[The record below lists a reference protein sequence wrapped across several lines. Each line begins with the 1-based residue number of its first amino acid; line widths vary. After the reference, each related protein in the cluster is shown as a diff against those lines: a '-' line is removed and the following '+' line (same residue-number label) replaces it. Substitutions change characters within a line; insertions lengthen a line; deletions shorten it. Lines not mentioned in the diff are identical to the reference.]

1 MVCDTFAELLARS
14 PLYISPEL
22 NGLSS
27 FEPATPTARRV
38 RSTFALGA
46 KREERQL
53 SSETSDVE
61 LRDLAYLNL
70 DLASHQLDGQTV
82 SLDKETTP
90 PATAVIDGAL
100 DEGLVDHDVERSQP
114 TPKPASEESKD
125 HATPRASVDD
135 VIEPNGATSA
145 HESDQTVGEKT
156 SHASFHLSKMRISE
170 QLRSM
175 SQLSGPSDDSDRLTP
190 EAWTFHRRE
199 RSNCF
204 MTVPQV
210 GSNRSRYMHHTS
222 ESGIDSAQVPASWGQ
237 VTKDP
242 DASSSIYSRPMS
254 PEVPEPHKI
263 PANLAAVADWPLK
276 TEVCSPTDDVPPQ
289 GDSATTDR
297 QSNAGDDT
305 HITIVEPDL
314 PTIAVYGATHDT
326 VNADSSSSPIALN
339 RAPSHKSGSS
349 STTKHSRFLERF
361 TPSKK
366 LVRKRRSIF
375 KFLRAGSRRNQARSI
390 STPVLCSPHLRPFVD
405 GPSDD
410 NDLLTVQYELT
421 SQETDPVRSVS
432 LNNLP
437 STTLDESQGIAS
449 SSDLRRKP
457 SLAEYERHLS
467 VTGDNRRRP
476 STRDL
481 NRLSVVEEND
491 KHEPVLAKK
500 SFSYYSKTQD
510 TDPLMQAALERQL
523 REKALFRSPSKN
535 SVPLSKSSSLSFL
548 ATSWNEPS
556 SAQPQSPGRDPLDS
570 EGKKTSAAHLSPPR
584 TPIDG
589 RSRTSSLSNQK
600 PTNSKKP
607 IILHTPSS
615 ASRDSIKSRIGSSL
629 DSWSRYP
636 SHTRGDRCASA
647 GPADNIRTFDF
658 ALNIKHE
665 RIRGTDESDPFNPGK
680 RVLTETSTSTRA
692 SKKSLP
698 KSRSAT
704 FGNFVRY
711 YSNLFTSPDFH
722 GKGRRTSVAAG
733 GRLEHP
739 ELEILPHVLPADGGS
754 HPVVY
759 AHELEPLRPG
769 HSTHIDIKTSIIGEE
784 TKDATSD
791 NKHPHG
797 LSPPSARPVSFRG
810 NSVFKANSPKQG
822 TEHETSATS
831 PNNISQ
837 SDDSQ
842 DYFSAEHTSTST
854 SLTNPAEQNCD
865 LDGTAE
871 TTDPVKLPTPSKAQ
885 TWSESYKD
893 CLIVPPSPATHTDED
908 AKAMPPPS
916 LIPNKRRSPAQ
927 ASQQQFSLDPSAA
940 IRRFPSVTVVDDRKG
955 HWRSVSFISI
965 QSTKSAASAAS
976 FMRESSNDLLKL
988 MELREREERE
998 KLLRP
1003 VV

>member
-1 MVCDTFAELLARS
+1 MLLLNSLLARS
-14 PLYISPEL
+14 PLYNSPEL

-27 FEPATPTARRV
+27 SFEPTAHIARRV

-46 KREERQL
+46 KRGERPL

-70 DLASHQLDGQTV
+70 NLASHQLDGQAV
-82 SLDKETTP
+82 PLDGETTSS
-90 PATAVIDGAL
+90 AAAVVEGAS
-100 DEGLVDHDVERSQP
+100 DQDPVGHDAERCQI
-114 TPKPASEESKD
+114 TPKPASEETD
-125 HATPRASVDD
+125 NHATPRASVDNA
-135 VIEPNGATSA
+135 VEAVEATATDGS
-145 HESDQTVGEKT
+145 EQTIVEKA
-156 SHASFHLSKMRISE
+156 SHSSFHLSKMHISE

-175 SQLSGPSDDSDRLTP
+175 SQLSGPSDDSDCLTP

-204 MTVPQV
+204 MTAPHA
-210 GSNRSRYMHHTS
+210 GSNRSRHMHHTS
-222 ESGIDSAQVPASWGQ
+222 ESGIDSTTVPASWGL

-242 DASSSIYSRPMS
+242 DASSSIYSRPTS
-254 PEVPEPHKI
+254 PELREPDEI

-276 TEVCSPTDDVPPQ
+276 TETCLPTDDMPPQ
-289 GDSATTDR
+289 NDSEPKNR
-297 QSNAGDDT
+297 QSDTSDDT
-305 HITIVEPDL
+305 HITIVEPVL
-314 PTIAVYGATHDT
+314 PSTAVYEATHDEA
-326 VNADSSSSPIALN
+326 NADSSSPAVTPN

-349 STTKHSRFLERF
+349 ATTKHSRFLERL
-361 TPSKK
+361 TPPRK

-375 KFLRAGSRRNQARSI
+375 KFLRPGSRRNQTRSI

-405 GPSDD
+405 GPSDEH
-410 NDLLTVQYELT
+410 DLLIVQYELT
-421 SQETDPVRSVS
+421 SQEAEPVRSVS

-437 STTLDESQGIAS
+437 PSAVNESEGAAS
-449 SSDLRRKP
+449 SPDLRHKP

-476 STRDL
+476 SARDL
-481 NRLSVVEEND
+481 NRLSVVEESD
-491 KHEPVLAKK
+491 KHEDLPAKK

-535 SVPLSKSSSLSFL
+535 SVPFSQSSSLSFL
-548 ATSWNEPS
+548 ATSWDEPS
-556 SAQPQSPGRDPLDS
+556 SAQPQSPDRDPLDS
-570 EGKKTSAAHLSPPR
+570 EGKKPSASHLSPPR

-589 RSRTSSLSNQK
+589 RSRTSSFSNQK
-600 PTNSKKP
+600 PTTSKKP

-615 ASRDSIKSRIGSSL
+615 VSRDSIKSRIGSSL

-636 SHTRGDRCASA
+636 SHTRGDRCTSA
-647 GPADNIRTFDF
+647 CPTDNVRTFDF

-665 RIRGTDESDPFNPGK
+665 RTRGTDESDPFQPGK
-680 RVLTETSTSTRA
+680 RVLTGTSTITRS

-704 FGNFVRY
+704 FGTFVRY

-739 ELEILPHVLPADGGS
+739 ELEILPHVLPDNGGS

-769 HSTHIDIKTSIIGEE
+769 HSTNADIKTSSIGEE
-784 TKDATSD
+784 AKDATS
-791 NKHPHG
+791 NKDHSQG
-797 LSPPSARPVSFRG
+797 LSPSSARPVSFRG
-810 NSVFKANSPKQG
+810 DSVFKPHSPKQSI
-822 TEHETSATS
+822 EHETSATS
-831 PNNISQ
+831 PNNSSQ
-837 SDDSQ
+837 SDGSQ
-842 DYFSAEHTSTST
+842 EYFSAEHTGTPNSP
-854 SLTNPAEQNCD
+854 TNLAEQNPD

-871 TTDPVKLPTPSKAQ
+871 TTDSLKRPTPSKAQ

-893 CLIVPPSPATHTDED
+893 CLIIPPSPATHIDED
-908 AKAMPPPS
+908 TKAMPPPA
-916 LIPNKRRSPAQ
+916 LVPNKRRSPAQ
-927 ASQQQFSLDPSAA
+927 ASQEQIPLDPSVA

-955 HWRSVSFISI
+955 HWRSVSFISVT
-965 QSTKSAASAAS
+965 STKSAASAAS
-976 FMRESSNDLLKL
+976 FVRESSNDLLKL

>member
-1 MVCDTFAELLARS
+1 MVCDGFAELIARS

-27 FEPATPTARRV
+27 FEPAAHTARRV

-46 KREERQL
+46 KREGRQL

-70 DLASHQLDGQTV
+70 DLPSHQLDGQAAPLDGDTTLPAAATV
-82 SLDKETTP
+82 NNASNEDP
-90 PATAVIDGAL
+90 
-100 DEGLVDHDVERSQP
+100 VDHDAERSEP
-114 TPKPASEESKD
+114 TPIPASEESEN
-125 HATPRASVDD
+125 HATPRASLDD
-135 VIEPNGATSA
+135 VIETAGATSA
-145 HESDQTVGEKT
+145 NESDQTVGEKT

-204 MTVPQV
+204 MTVPHA

-222 ESGIDSAQVPASWGQ
+222 DSGIDSAQVPASWGQ

-242 DASSSIYSRPMS
+242 DASSSIYSRPTS
-254 PEVPEPHKI
+254 PEVPEPHEI

-276 TEVCSPTDDVPPQ
+276 TEKCSPTDAVPPE

-314 PTIAVYGATHDT
+314 PTIAVCEATHDEA
-326 VNADSSSSPIALN
+326 NIDSSSLPIAVN

-361 TPSKK
+361 TPPKK

-375 KFLRAGSRRNQARSI
+375 KFLRANSRRNQARSI

-405 GPSDD
+405 GPSDE

-437 STTLDESQGIAS
+437 STAVNESEGVAS
-449 SSDLRRKP
+449 SPDLHRKP

-476 STRDL
+476 SARDL

-491 KHEPVLAKK
+491 KHEHISAKT
-500 SFSYYSKTQD
+500 SFSYCSKIQD

-535 SVPLSKSSSLSFL
+535 SVPFSQSSSLSFL
-548 ATSWNEPS
+548 ATSWDEPS
-556 SAQPQSPGRDPLDS
+556 SAQPQSPDRDPLDS
-570 EGKKTSAAHLSPPR
+570 EGKKASAAHLSPPR

-589 RSRTSSLSNQK
+589 RSRTSSFSNEK
-600 PTNSKKP
+600 PTTSKKP

-615 ASRDSIKSRIGSSL
+615 VSRDSIKSRIGSSL
-629 DSWSRYP
+629 DSWSRYS

-647 GPADNIRTFDF
+647 GPSDNVRTFDF

-665 RIRGTDESDPFNPGK
+665 RIRGTDESDPFNPAN
-680 RVLTETSTSTRA
+680 RVLTGTSTITRG
-692 SKKSLP
+692 SKKSLL

-739 ELEILPHVLPADGGS
+739 ELEILPHVLPTDGGS
-754 HPVVY
+754 HAVVY
-759 AHELEPLRPG
+759 AHELEPLQPG
-769 HSTHIDIKTSIIGEE
+769 HSTHTNKMTSSIGEE
-784 TKDATSD
+784 AEDTTSD
-791 NKHPHG
+791 NKHPDG
-797 LSPPSARPVSFRG
+797 LSPPSARLVSFRG
-810 NSVFKANSPKQG
+810 NSVFKSHSPKQG
-822 TEHETSATS
+822 TEHETSAPS

-842 DYFSAEHTSTST
+842 DYFSAKHTSTPNSP
-854 SLTNPAEQNCD
+854 TNPAEQNRN
-865 LDGTAE
+865 LDGTTE
-871 TTDPVKLPTPSKAQ
+871 TTDPVKLPIPSKAQ

-893 CLIVPPSPATHTDED
+893 CLVVPPSPATHTDED

-916 LIPNKRRSPAQ
+916 LVPNKRRSPAQ

-955 HWRSVSFISI
+955 HWRSVSFISV
-965 QSTKSAASAAS
+965 QSTKSTASAAS
-976 FMRESSNDLLKL
+976 FVRESSNDLLKL

-998 KLLRP
+998 KLLMP

>member
-1 MVCDTFAELLARS
+1 MVCDAFAEIIARS
-14 PLYISPEL
+14 PLYNSPEL

-27 FEPATPTARRV
+27 LEPAGPTTRRV

-61 LRDLAYLNL
+61 LGDLAYLNL
-70 DLASHQLDGQTV
+70 DLASHQLDGQAV
-82 SLDKETTP
+82 SLDKEMTP
-90 PATAVIDGAL
+90 SAAAVVDGAL
-100 DEGLVDHDVERSQP
+100 DEDLVDHDVERNQS
-114 TPKPASEESKD
+114 TPKPASEESED

-135 VIEPNGATSA
+135 VTDTAGATSA
-145 HESDQTVGEKT
+145 NENDQTVGEKT

-199 RSNCF
+199 RSNSF
-204 MTVPQV
+204 ITVPQV

-242 DASSSIYSRPMS
+242 DASSSIYSRPTS
-254 PEVPEPHKI
+254 PEMPEPREI
-263 PANLAAVADWPLK
+263 PTNLAAVADWPLK
-276 TEVCSPTDDVPPQ
+276 TETCTPADDVLPQ
-289 GDSATTDR
+289 ADSEKENCHLDAEGDS
-297 QSNAGDDT
+297 
-305 HITIVEPDL
+305 HIAIVEPDL
-314 PTIAVYGATHDT
+314 PTIAVHGATHDEA
-326 VNADSSSSPIALN
+326 NADSSSPVIALN
-339 RAPSHKSGSS
+339 RALSHKSGSS

-361 TPSKK
+361 TPPKK

-375 KFLRAGSRRNQARSI
+375 KFLRAGSRRNQTRSI

-405 GPSDD
+405 GPSDE

-437 STTLDESQGIAS
+437 STAVNESEGVAS
-449 SSDLRRKP
+449 SPDLRRKP

-476 STRDL
+476 SARDL

-491 KHEPVLAKK
+491 RHEHVSAKM
-500 SFSYYSKTQD
+500 SFSYCSKIQD

-535 SVPLSKSSSLSFL
+535 SVPFSQSSSLSFL
-548 ATSWNEPS
+548 ATSWDEPS
-556 SAQPQSPGRDPLDS
+556 SAQPQSPDRDPLDS
-570 EGKKTSAAHLSPPR
+570 EGKRASAAHLSPPR
-584 TPIDG
+584 APIDG
-589 RSRTSSLSNQK
+589 RSRTSSFSNQK
-600 PTNSKKP
+600 PTTSKKP
-607 IILHTPSS
+607 IVLHTPSS
-615 ASRDSIKSRIGSSL
+615 VSRDSIKSRIGSSL

-647 GPADNIRTFDF
+647 GPCDNVRTFDF

-680 RVLTETSTSTRA
+680 RVLTETSTITRA
-692 SKKSLP
+692 SKRSLP

-739 ELEILPHVLPADGGS
+739 ELEIPPHVLPADGGS

-759 AHELEPLRPG
+759 AHEPEPLRPG
-769 HSTHIDIKTSIIGEE
+769 HSTHIDIKTSSIGEE

-810 NSVFKANSPKQG
+810 DSVFKPNSPKQD
-822 TEHETSATS
+822 TKHEISATS

-842 DYFSAEHTSTST
+842 DYFSAEHTSTPNSP
-854 SLTNPAEQNCD
+854 TNPAEQNRD
-865 LDGTAE
+865 LDGTTE

-885 TWSESYKD
+885 NWSESYKD
-893 CLIVPPSPATHTDED
+893 CLIVPPSPATHSDED

-916 LIPNKRRSPAQ
+916 LVPNKRRPPAQ

-955 HWRSVSFISI
+955 HWRSVSFISV
-965 QSTKSAASAAS
+965 QSTKSTASAAS
-976 FMRESSNDLLKL
+976 FVRESSNDLLKL

-998 KLLRP
+998 KLLMP